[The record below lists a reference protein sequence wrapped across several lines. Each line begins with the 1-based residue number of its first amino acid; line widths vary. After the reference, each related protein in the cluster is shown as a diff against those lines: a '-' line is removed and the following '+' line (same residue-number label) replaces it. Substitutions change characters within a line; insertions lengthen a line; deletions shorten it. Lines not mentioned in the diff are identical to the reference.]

1 MKLFDKACDEILA
14 SSKLEKVLGIIN
26 ILENQLIGKTPDKEK
41 TPCVSFVSLTR
52 MLNEVKASLGDS
64 LPTKT
69 YHSQPFLT
77 YALAK
82 IKSSDPSLLNLKKE
96 MPLLTRASQEL
107 DNFYAELEELEGNL
121 EDFRLF
127 ALSMSL
133 PKGPASKNAA
143 NTDES
148 DFYILEA
155 SSIGTAVV
163 DFYLKMEGLYQTVEA
178 TERAFE
184 VLCARFSHGDHGR
197 DLGGGVTSNPDA
209 STIIEYAS
217 FTCPHCASFHANTFK
232 QLKADYIDTG
242 KINFIYR
249 DVYFDR
255 YGLWAAIV
263 ARCGEGAENRF
274 FGIADMIY
282 GKQREWASSSNSP
295 QQIVDQL
302 RTIGKTAGLTD
313 AQLDTCFSDG
323 DNAQA
328 LYAFYLK
335 NAEADGI
342 NSTPSFV
349 IDGRKY
355 SNMSYDE
362 MKDVIDAAL
371 GS

>member
-1 MKLFDKACDEILA
+1 MTRTLTIFAALACLA
-14 SSKLEKVLGIIN
+14 LGGWVLTSQSQSPVDPLGAAFA
-26 ILENQLIGKTPDKEK
+26 QDAADVDTSMVQD
-41 TPCVSFVSLTR
+41 
-52 MLNEVKASLGDS
+52 MSLG
-64 LPTKT
+64 
-69 YHSQPFLT
+69 
-77 YALAK
+77 
-82 IKSSDPSLLNLKKE
+82 
-96 MPLLTRASQEL
+96 
-107 DNFYAELEELEGNL
+107 
-121 EDFRLF
+121 
-127 ALSMSL
+127 
-133 PKGPASKNAA
+133 
-143 NTDES
+143 
-148 DFYILEA
+148 
-155 SSIGTAVV
+155 
-163 DFYLKMEGLYQTVEA
+163 
-178 TERAFE
+178 
-184 VLCARFSHGDHGR
+184 
-197 DLGGGVTSNPDA
+197 NPDA
-209 STIIEYAS
+209 AVTVIEYAS
-217 FTCPHCASFHANTFK
+217 FTCPHCASFHTSTFK

>member
-1 MKLFDKACDEILA
+1 MTRTLTIFAALACLALGGWIL
-14 SSKLEKVLGIIN
+14 SSQNQSPVDPLGAAFA
-26 ILENQLIGKTPDKEK
+26 QDAADVDTSMVQD
-41 TPCVSFVSLTR
+41 
-52 MLNEVKASLGDS
+52 MSLG
-64 LPTKT
+64 
-69 YHSQPFLT
+69 
-77 YALAK
+77 
-82 IKSSDPSLLNLKKE
+82 
-96 MPLLTRASQEL
+96 
-107 DNFYAELEELEGNL
+107 
-121 EDFRLF
+121 
-127 ALSMSL
+127 
-133 PKGPASKNAA
+133 
-143 NTDES
+143 
-148 DFYILEA
+148 
-155 SSIGTAVV
+155 
-163 DFYLKMEGLYQTVEA
+163 
-178 TERAFE
+178 
-184 VLCARFSHGDHGR
+184 
-197 DLGGGVTSNPDA
+197 NPDA
-209 STIIEYAS
+209 AVTVIEYAS

-328 LYAFYLK
+328 LYAFYLQ
-335 NAEADGI
+335 NAEEDGI
-342 NSTPSFV
+342 TSTPSFI

-355 SNMSYDE
+355 SNMPYDE